1 MGINSV
7 LHRHGVESMETSTL
21 GGAHRRDLEFHIR
34 KIHDIEQKGSCLGE
48 TSTTD
53 GSQAHDGHSIHF
65 ESPGCV
71 TVPGAKLDSSKSI
84 KLNHS
89 IVSSQSPHSA
99 SEHLNSALLPVQEE
113 ETMAREV
120 DATQLMHHRN
130 LTHESNL
137 ARECN
142 LTYERHLSEEFQTE
156 RLKVEA
162 LRSEV
167 HATRQDLNDE
177 FERAA
182 SKEQEFTHEV
192 GVLRMEGVRMQVN
205 CAKCKNYQL
214 KIEDLETALAEET
227 REHELA
233 LDDCAELANLRLQL
247 AREIEQRTLQER
259 ACDAAN
265 AEKQEYMLKFNELN
279 TEHQKQQVSLVEL
292 KKINAGL
299 ELQSASSAEV
309 NKQRQDMCDHQPAL
323 LRKLEAE
330 LEQARRDLVIE
341 REYAVRLLLQI
352 QQLQLEVKREKERA
366 SSQEIQLRDAFE
378 EIKQQR
384 DVRSSH
390 FPLEHF
396 EISHQSGSP
405 SRKSESWL
413 NQADLDVSQQKIKLQ
428 QVKLERDVLRTKQD
442 DEQNLILQRK
452 IDTQA
457 QKKIRDEHL
466 FLKQVEVMLEE
477 AVEDIEGKKLQAVE
491 EPTCVSHLHI
501 DHEILGSQAKRLTS
515 VYSGVVVVV
524 DHMQKTTTVTSPN
537 QSVQERG
544 LGCRDR
550 LFSWETTS
558 TTSSETASTTP
569 PAQDLDLIPAK
580 S

>member
-182 SKEQEFTHEV
+182 AKEQEFTHEV
-192 GVLRMEGVRMQVN
+192 GVLEMEGVQMQAN
-205 CAKCKNYQL
+205 CAQCKNYQL

-233 LDDCAELANLRLQL
+233 VDDCAELANLRLQL

-265 AEKQEYMLKFNELN
+265 AGKQEYMLKFNELN

-309 NKQRQDMCDHQPAL
+309 DKQRQDMCDHQSAL

-352 QQLQLEVKREKERA
+352 QQLQLEVKREKERS

-378 EIKQQR
+378 EIKQHSQHKGSGFRKVESSLDEVDLIVSQR
-384 DVRSSH
+384 KTELQQVT
-390 FPLEHF
+390 LERDGLRMQQEGKHSL
-396 EISHQSGSP
+396 IS
-405 SRKSESWL
+405 
-413 NQADLDVSQQKIKLQ
+413 DLQQKI
-428 QVKLERDVLRTKQD
+428 DA
-442 DEQNLILQRK
+442 
-452 IDTQA
+452 QA
-457 QKKIRDEHL
+457 QKKMRDEHA
-466 FLKQVEVMLEE
+466 FLKQVEVVLGE
-477 AVEDIEGKKLQAVE
+477 AVEDMERKKLKAAE
-491 EPTCVSHLHI
+491 DLTGASHLEADANH
-501 DHEILGSQAKRLTS
+501 AKWLTS
-515 VYSGVVVVV
+515 AHTEVKVVV
-524 DHMQKTTTVTSPN
+524 DQKQETTTIEEVSPRT
-537 QSVQERG
+537 QSVSGKESRLER
-544 LGCRDR
+544 LADFTERN
-550 LFSWETTS
+550 
-558 TTSSETASTTP
+558 
-569 PAQDLDLIPAK
+569 
-580 S
+580 